1 MAKRSAY
8 ELLEHY
14 YQTLSF
20 LLPMKDSTFVEDLFK
35 HDLLMEDF
43 KPKLESL
50 STNKERASLLL
61 DVIVRSELV
70 VGYNRC
76 FVDLLTVMN
85 NIKYDNFKDLA
96 KQIESELDIGVKCE
110 YL

>member
-20 LLPMKDSTFVEDLFK
+20 LLPMKDSSFVEDLFK

-43 KPKLESL
+43 KPKLILEAL

-70 VGYNRC
+70 
-76 FVDLLTVMN
+76 
-85 NIKYDNFKDLA
+85 
-96 KQIESELDIGVKCE
+96 EL
-110 YL
+110 